1 MGGCCIRSS
10 SNKTLLLDMSTL
22 KLNNIFNQTS
32 LVAAILYS
40 IVATAGLFYVNL
52 GGAFLSAFV
61 DGLGVQR
68 DVAGF
73 IVSSNKYGAA
83 FGALL
88 ATFVVK
94 KLEWRPTLRKLF
106 FLLIIVDLISTQIQ
120 NPQLLILL
128 RFLHGTIGG
137 LSVGFGLSLIARTY
151 NPDKIFGML
160 LVVQYSFGSIGIWAV
175 PRMVDAF
182 GYAAVFGALISFTL
196 MTLLILP
203 LVPNVQNSPEKD
215 RLQNIF
221 FIPLDKFLFF
231 ALAALFLFQ
240 ASNMGVA
247 DYAFEL
253 GKDIGLRNTEIS
265 NILTIA
271 NIISISGGALVYL
284 IGTKF
289 GRTIPLVI
297 GITISAIFTFLLHY
311 SENITVYFIA
321 NSVTGIA
328 WGFTIPYILGL
339 CASFD
344 KYGQMAAL
352 AGFISKM
359 GLATGPL
366 IGSLFIIDYG
376 IDFIINV
383 AVLSLIFAMF
393 ASWYSSKKGINNE

>member
-1 MGGCCIRSS
+1 MNI
-10 SNKTLLLDMSTL
+10 L
-22 KLNNIFNQTS
+22 KLNNMFSQTS
-32 LVAAILYS
+32 LIAAILYS
-40 IVATAGLFYVNL
+40 IIATAGLFYVNL

-68 DVAGF
+68 DTAGF
-73 IVSSNKYGAA
+73 IVSANKYGAA

-94 KLEWRPTLRKLF
+94 RLEWRPTLSKLF
-106 FLLIIVDLISTQIQ
+106 YCLIIFDLISTQVQ
-120 NPQLLILL
+120 NPQILILL

-137 LSVGFGLSLIARTY
+137 LSVGFGLSIIARTL
-151 NPDKIFGML
+151 NPDKVFGML

-175 PRMVDAF
+175 PRMVDVF
-182 GYAAVFGALISFTL
+182 GYSAVFGALISFTI
-196 MTLLILP
+196 MAILILP
-203 LVPNVQNSPEKD
+203 MVPDVSKHSDNQATN
-215 RLQNIF
+215 NIF
-221 FIPLDKFLFF
+221 SFSIEKFLFL

-240 ASNMGVA
+240 AANMGVA

-253 GKDIGLRNTEIS
+253 GKDIGLKNTEIS
-265 NILTIA
+265 NLLTIA
-271 NIISISGGALVYL
+271 NIISISGGMMVYI
-284 IGTKF
+284 IGTRF

-297 GITISAIFTFLLHY
+297 GISVAAIFTFLLHY
-311 SENITVYFIA
+311 SENVTIYFIA

-344 KYGQMAAL
+344 KHGQVAAL

-366 IGSLFIIDYG
+366 IGSLFIIEYG
-376 IDFIINV
+376 FKFIINI
-383 AVLSLIFAMF
+383 AVFALFIAIIM
-393 ASWYSSKKGINNE
+393 SWYSSQAREEKL

>member
-1 MGGCCIRSS
+1 MNI
-10 SNKTLLLDMSTL
+10 L
-22 KLNNIFNQTS
+22 KLNNMFSQTS
-32 LVAAILYS
+32 LIAAILYS
-40 IVATAGLFYVNL
+40 IIATAGLFYVNL

-68 DVAGF
+68 DTAGF
-73 IVSSNKYGAA
+73 IVSANKYGAA

-94 KLEWRPTLRKLF
+94 RLEWRPTLSKLF
-106 FLLIIVDLISTQIQ
+106 YCLIIFDLISTQVQ
-120 NPQLLILL
+120 NPQILILL

-137 LSVGFGLSLIARTY
+137 LSVGFGLSIIARTL
-151 NPDKIFGML
+151 NPDKVFGML

-175 PRMVDAF
+175 PRMVDVF
-182 GYAAVFGALISFTL
+182 GYSAVFGALISFTI
-196 MTLLILP
+196 MAILILP
-203 LVPNVQNSPEKD
+203 MVPDVSKHSDNQVTN
-215 RLQNIF
+215 NIF
-221 FIPLDKFLFF
+221 SFSIEKFLFL

-240 ASNMGVA
+240 AANMGVA

-253 GKDIGLRNTEIS
+253 GKDIGLKNTEIS
-265 NILTIA
+265 NLLTIA
-271 NIISISGGALVYL
+271 NIISISGGMMVYI
-284 IGTKF
+284 IGTRF

-297 GITISAIFTFLLHY
+297 GISVAAIFTFLLHY
-311 SENITVYFIA
+311 SENVTIYFIA

-344 KYGQMAAL
+344 KHGQVAAL

-366 IGSLFIIDYG
+366 IGSLFIIEYG
-376 IDFIINV
+376 FKFIINI
-383 AVLSLIFAMF
+383 AVFALFIAIIM
-393 ASWYSSKKGINNE
+393 SWYSSQAREEKL